1 MGKFFR
7 RCSENKFWGEINWNS
22 SNKLQNSLWWSH
34 LLVQSCVW
42 WRSVRETDRQTRRER
57 HLKAALLTLVHMAA
71 FCCLIH
77 SASASLNFKRLFG
90 ILLCGILISIAS
102 VLWPTEDYCVP
113 SAWLAVSFPHTGLW
127 KITSVSSITAAI
139 KSAVHLRACE
149 RVTKTHPMQKTCCR
163 SLSLQGEP
171 ERADA
176 SLSFDSPLGLSD
188 CLYSERLSAV
198 SGCVS
203 LRSPQ
208 SSRWRFW
215 SGDTASALIT
225 VWN

>member
-1 MGKFFR
+1 MITGASNR
-7 RCSENKFWGEINWNS
+7 ASNS

-34 LLVQSCVW
+34 LLIQSCVW
-42 WRSVRETDRQTRRER
+42 WRSVRETDRQR
-57 HLKAALLTLVHMAA
+57 HLKAALLTLDHMAV
-71 FCCLIH
+71 FCCLIPH
-77 SASASLNFKRLFG
+77 PWISSSGLGFYYKESSFPLPLFFDLQR
-90 ILLCGILISIAS
+90 IT
-102 VLWPTEDYCVP
+102 VLP
-113 SAWLAVSFPHTGLW
+113 SARLAVSFPHTGLW

-139 KSAVHLRACE
+139 KSTVHLCACE
-149 RVTKTHPMQKTCCR
+149 RVAKTHPMQKTCCL
-163 SLSLQGEP
+163 SLSLQSEP

-176 SLSFDSPLGLSD
+176 SLGFDSPLGLSD
-188 CLYSERLSAV
+188 CLYSEHLSAV